1 MPQPGGGNPGGGQ
14 PGGLLSIDGDNG
26 GNSLGID
33 ESVDRRRS
41 GDAAL
46 RGCRAETCDAS
57 PFLMHDEIF
66 EEFGSTSGKIR
77 GRLTWPVRAPS
88 SSNAKSALR

>member
-1 MPQPGGGNPGGGQ
+1 MLQPGGGNLGGGQ

-57 PFLMHDEIF
+57 PFLMHDGIF
-66 EEFGSTSGKIR
+66 EEFGK
-77 GRLTWPVRAPS
+77 
-88 SSNAKSALR
+88 NSANNLGG

>member
-1 MPQPGGGNPGGGQ
+1 MLQPGGGNPGGGQ

-66 EEFGSTSGKIR
+66 EEFGK
-77 GRLTWPVRAPS
+77 
-88 SSNAKSALR
+88 NSANNLGG